1 MNPRIRVLMI
11 DNFDS
16 FTYNLVDEF
25 LKRACD
31 VITYRNILSTDSLHT
46 IMESSPADLIVL
58 SPGPGTPSQAGICIP
73 LVRQYCGKVPI
84 LGVCLGH
91 QAIVEALGGRV
102 GRAPEIVH
110 GKTSLIR
117 HDGNTIFAGLA
128 NPLQVA
134 RYHSLCALDVPKEL
148 EISATSH
155 DGIVMAVRHRRADYL
170 VEGVQFHPESVM
182 TTLGGGIIENVLKLI
197 AERRRP

>member
-31 VITYRNILSTDSLHT
+31 VITYRNILSPDSLHT